1 MGKRKVTIT
10 ESELTDH
17 FRTILFG
24 EPECECEEKTTL
36 KEDFTGSEKEQ
47 IRGIIRDFL
56 KMSRSESFDASVKK
70 MVKDYVK
77 KDKELEKYFVEISK
91 NVLVQLYK
99 TLWTRRNF
107 WTSDLKN
114 SAN

>member
-1 MGKRKVTIT
+1 
-10 ESELTDH
+10 
-17 FRTILFG
+17 
-24 EPECECEEKTTL
+24 
-36 KEDFTGSEKEQ
+36 
-47 IRGIIRDFL
+47 
-56 KMSRSESFDASVKK
+56 
-70 MVKDYVK
+70 MVNGMIKDYVK

-99 TLWTRRNF
+99 TLWTKKNF